1 LSAPPRDSEQDGRE
15 YVEPIFHK
23 LNTDRDG
30 PLFQKIN
37 DYLRQDQQGV
47 TQTSQLE
54 GFQVARLRNLGVH
67 CQSRGS

>member
-15 YVEPIFHK
+15 CVEPIFHK
-23 LNTDRDG
+23 PNTERDG

-37 DYLRQDQQGV
+37 DYLRRDQQES

-54 GFQVARLRNLGVH
+54 GFQVTRLRNLGVR
-67 CQSRGS
+67 CQSFGS